1 MVILGLGG
9 LRNDP
14 ACALIRDG
22 ELVAAVEQRKV
33 ARRAML
39 DELPLE
45 AIRTCL
51 EIAGLESRDV
61 DVVAVARPFG
71 PGPESETHLEIRHQ
85 FPGAR
90 ISVVEHHKAHAASAF
105 LYSGFTE
112 ATVLTLDR
120 LGDFRCGGKWKA
132 AGATMQ
138 LEQELYFPD
147 SIGDLYGRVT
157 ELLGFTPNADEHK
170 VQWLA
175 TAGQPVYQ
183 SLFEQILPRSEDWL
197 KAGERSYFDGA
208 WFSSKFYQALGLA
221 DGVAIPERLK
231 ADVAASLQAAVT
243 GMVLHLAGRGE
254 NLCLAGGLFWNA
266 LLVEALERSGA
277 YERVFV
283 QPAAGN
289 TGTALGVAAMAWNGP
304 VSLGDFC
311 LGPEYST
318 GQFKQVLE
326 NCKLNFKM
334 LLTTDA
340 IVGTAIEQLQQDKI
354 LAWMQGRMEFGSRA
368 LGNRS
373 ILASPVNPYSTENL
387 NSFIKHREP
396 FRKFAA
402 SVPAEMA
409 GEYFEVGANARFLA
423 SVSRVRPGYREKFAS
438 VILGGDYVRVHTVA
452 EEDNPLY
459 WRLLHAAAEP
469 FGLPVLYNTSFNLFG
484 DPLVCTPRDAVR
496 SFYSSGIDAMI
507 AGYFFLEK

>member
-14 ACALIRDG
+14 SCALIQDG
-22 ELVAAVEQRKV
+22 VLLAAVEQRKV
-33 ARRAML
+33 ARNL
-39 DELPLE
+39 TLEELPLE

-51 EIAGLESRDV
+51 DIARLQNKDV
-61 DVVAVARPFG
+61 DVVSVARPFG
-71 PGPESETHLEIRHQ
+71 PGPESEIHLEIRHQ
-85 FPGAR
+85 FPQAR
-90 ISVVEHHKAHAASAF
+90 ILVVEHHTAHAASAF
-105 LYSGFTE
+105 FFSGFPS

-120 LGDFRCGGKWKA
+120 LGDFRCGARWQASGS
-132 AGATMQ
+132 TLQ

-175 TAGQPVYQ
+175 TSGQPVYQ
-183 SLFEQILPRSEDWL
+183 SLFEQILPLDADWL
-197 KAGERSYFDGA
+197 KASERSFFDGP
-208 WFSSKFYQALGLA
+208 WFSSRFYQALGLA
-221 DGVAIPERLK
+221 DGAPVPERLK
-231 ADVAASLQAAVT
+231 PDVAASLQAAVARL
-243 GMVLHLAGRGE
+243 VVHLAGSGE

-266 LLVEALERSGA
+266 LLVDALERSGR
-277 YERVFV
+277 YQRVFV

-289 TGTALGVAAMAWNGP
+289 TGTALGAAALAVHQP
-304 VSLGDFC
+304 VSLGNFC

-318 GQFKQVLE
+318 EDFKRVLE
-326 NCKLNFKM
+326 NCKLNFKT

-340 IVGTAIEQLQQDKI
+340 IIQTAIAQLKQDKI
-354 LAWMQGRMEFGSRA
+354 LAWMQGRMEFGARA

-373 ILASPVNPYSTENL
+373 ILASPTNPYSTENL

-402 SVPAEMA
+402 SIPAELA
-409 GEYFEVGANARFLA
+409 SEYFEVGPNARFLA
-423 SVSRVRPGYREKFAS
+423 SVSRVRPAYRERFAP
-438 VILGGDYVRVHTVA
+438 VILGEDYVRVHTVTEA
-452 EEDNPLY
+452 DNPLY
-459 WRLLHAAAEP
+459 WRLLHAAAAE

-484 DPLVCTPRDAVR
+484 DPLVCGPRDAVR
-496 SFYSSGIDAMI
+496 SFYSSGIDALI